1 MDFFYS
7 CLEKVI
13 VIAYYQVNIILGVSW
28 KLKFKEFWDQV
39 DRRPF
44 NASRRLLIFP
54 SEGFNYFKSD
64 S

>member
-13 VIAYYQVNIILGVSW
+13 VIILGVSW